1 MSNEAIFVFKNV
13 SDIMIIFFNLDE
25 NHNEIDCD
33 ANEDFETINNDVS
46 ENDDEI
52 RPRKRSTKIASWF
65 FSSLKRVTDDDDSV
79 ERMTSD
85 NDDDNVVSDEFE
97 HDANSIQNE
106 SYFLSV
112 TLIQFLLMNSLL
124 VTSMITWRKSIYNFN
139 SL

>member
-1 MSNEAIFVFKNV
+1 
-13 SDIMIIFFNLDE
+13 
-25 NHNEIDCD
+25 
-33 ANEDFETINNDVS
+33 
-46 ENDDEI
+46 
-52 RPRKRSTKIASWF
+52 
-65 FSSLKRVTDDDDSV
+65 
-79 ERMTSD
+79 MTSD